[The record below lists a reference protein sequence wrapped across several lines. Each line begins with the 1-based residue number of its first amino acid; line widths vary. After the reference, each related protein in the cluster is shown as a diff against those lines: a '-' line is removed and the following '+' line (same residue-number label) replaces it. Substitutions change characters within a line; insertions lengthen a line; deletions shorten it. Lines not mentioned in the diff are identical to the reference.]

1 MTWTQTELD
10 LLKQAYAAG
19 VLTVRYDG
27 KTTQYGSDTDL
38 LRRIRTL
45 EREINTSAG
54 TAQSNRSFAK
64 FSKG

>member
-1 MTWTQTELD
+1 MSWTQTELD
-10 LLKQAYAAG
+10 LLKQAYASG
-19 VLTVRYDG
+19 ILTVRYDG

-45 EREINTSAG
+45 ERAINASTGNARA
-54 TAQSNRSFAK
+54 TRSFAK